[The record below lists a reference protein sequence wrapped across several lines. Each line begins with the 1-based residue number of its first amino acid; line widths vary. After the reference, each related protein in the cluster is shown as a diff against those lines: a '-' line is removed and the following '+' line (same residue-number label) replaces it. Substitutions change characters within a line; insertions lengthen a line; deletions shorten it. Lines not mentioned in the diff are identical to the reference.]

1 MTIAVVLVHLGTPRD
16 ATAQS
21 VRAFLKPFLSDRR
34 VVEIPRLV
42 WLPIL
47 YGFILPFRPKVV
59 SKAYA
64 ELWHKW
70 GDSPLRVFAARLER
84 KLSDRLQQ
92 LQAQQATPW
101 HGNDIRVITAMTYS
115 DRRIADVIDSCMQDG
130 IEQIIFVPMYPQ
142 YSATT
147 TAAVFD
153 QINAHLK
160 TLRVVPD
167 IRVVRH
173 FHRHERYQQALADS
187 VRDYWHAN
195 ERSQVLLMSFH
206 GIPQANVDKGDPYAA
221 HCEFTAQSLAQ
232 RLGLDAAQWRMSYQS
247 RLGRAQWLQPYT
259 IQTVEELA
267 RQGVESIDV
276 VCPAFSLD
284 CIETLEEIVLQNREK
299 FLAHGGKELRLIP
312 CLNDRDDHVEML
324 VDIIQGFMPSYF

>member
-1 MTIAVVLVHLGTPRD
+1 MTIGVVLVHLGTPRD
-16 ATAQS
+16 ATAPS

-47 YGFILPFRPKVV
+47 YGIILPFRPGKV

-84 KLSDRLQQ
+84 KLADRLQQ
-92 LQAQQATPW
+92 LHAQQFAALN
-101 HGNDIRVITAMTYS
+101 GFDFRVATAMTYS
-115 DRRIADVIDSCMQDG
+115 DQSISDAIGRLQRDG
-130 IEQIIFVPMYPQ
+130 IDRIIVIPMYPQ

-147 TAAVFD
+147 TAAVYD
-153 QINAHLK
+153 QVSAHLK
-160 TLRVVPD
+160 TLRLVPD
-167 IRVVRH
+167 VRVVRH
-173 FHRHERYQQALADS
+173 FHLHPRFQQALADS
-187 VRDYWHAN
+187 VSDFWRQHQ
-195 ERSQVLLMSFH
+195 RSQVLLMSFH

-221 HCEFTAQSLAQ
+221 QCELTAQNLA
-232 RLGLDAAQWRMSYQS
+232 RKLGLGAEQWRMSYQS

-259 IQTVEELA
+259 IDVVAELA
-267 RQGVESIDV
+267 KQGVESIDV

-284 CIETLEEIVLQNREK
+284 CIETLEEIALQNGEM
-299 FLAHGGKELRLIP
+299 FLQNGGRQLRLIP
-312 CLNDRDDHVEML
+312 CLNDRDDHVDML
-324 VDIIQGFMPSYF
+324 VEIIQSFIPSFF

>member
-1 MTIAVVLVHLGTPRD
+1 
-16 ATAQS
+16 

-34 VVEIPRLV
+34 VVEIPRLI

-47 YGFILPFRPKVV
+47 HGIILPFRPRTV

-70 GDSPLRVFAARLER
+70 GDSPLRLFAARLER
-84 KLSDRLQQ
+84 KLADRLQQ
-92 LQAQQATPW
+92 LHAQQFAKL
-101 HGNDIRVITAMTYS
+101 GGFNFRVATAMTYS
-115 DRRIADVIDSCMQDG
+115 DYSITDAIEDMRGDG
-130 IEQIIFVPMYPQ
+130 IDRIIVIPMYPQ

-153 QINAHLK
+153 QIGKYLQ

-167 IRVVRH
+167 VRVVRH
-173 FHRHERYQQALADS
+173 FHRHELYQQALANS
-187 VRDYWHAN
+187 VSDFWRQN
-195 ERSQVLLMSFH
+195 QRGQVLLMSFH
-206 GIPQANVDKGDPYAA
+206 GIPQQNVDKGDPYAA

-232 RLGLDAAQWRMSYQS
+232 RLALDTSQWRMSFQS

-259 IQTVEELA
+259 IEVVAQLA
-267 RQGVESIDV
+267 KQGVESIDV

-284 CIETLEEIVLQNREK
+284 CIETLEEIALQNREV
-299 FLAHGGKELRLIP
+299 FLQNGGRELRLIP
-312 CLNDRDDHVEML
+312 CLNDRDDHVDML
-324 VDIIQGFMPSYF
+324 VEIIQSFIPSFF

>member
-1 MTIAVVLVHLGTPRD
+1 MTIGVVLVHLGTPRD
-16 ATAQS
+16 ASAQS

-34 VVEIPRLV
+34 VVEIPRLI

-47 YGFILPFRPKVV
+47 HGIILPFRPRTV

-70 GDSPLRVFAARLER
+70 GDSPLRLFAARLER
-84 KLSDRLQQ
+84 KLADRLQQ
-92 LQAQQATPW
+92 LHAQQFAKL
-101 HGNDIRVITAMTYS
+101 GGFNFRVATAMTYS
-115 DRRIADVIDSCMQDG
+115 DYSITDAIEDMRGDG
-130 IEQIIFVPMYPQ
+130 IDRIIVIPMYPQ

-153 QINAHLK
+153 QIGKYLQ

-167 IRVVRH
+167 VRVVRH
-173 FHRHERYQQALADS
+173 FHRHELYQQALANS
-187 VRDYWHAN
+187 VSDFWRQN
-195 ERSQVLLMSFH
+195 QRGQVLLMSFH
-206 GIPQANVDKGDPYAA
+206 GIPQQNVDKGDPYAA

-232 RLGLDAAQWRMSYQS
+232 RLALDTSQWRMSFQS

-259 IQTVEELA
+259 IEVVAQLA
-267 RQGVESIDV
+267 KQGVESIDV

-284 CIETLEEIVLQNREK
+284 CIETLEEIALQNREV
-299 FLAHGGKELRLIP
+299 FLQNGGRELRLIP
-312 CLNDRDDHVEML
+312 CLNDRDDHVDML
-324 VDIIQGFMPSYF
+324 VEIIQSFIPSFF